1 MPPRLASTSASA
13 RKAKGREGTSIA
25 ALQSEN
31 VLRSAV
37 SGADIARMAS
47 AIVATSDSPPL
58 PQLSRKLAD
67 ARVATREGQ
76 QGIQTSPRRGKRQKT
91 PVASQLI
98 AESQSLL
105 SPESDDESTGNS
117 LVAAVEVHV
126 DSQLT
131 LGTDWGSSAPANMNN
146 CAWSQFL
153 RRPCAHTLPP
163 PINCSKDNCN
173 NVIHHMCMIDWEMS
187 ENHEGPLQTVC
198 PEHHDYFNEPP
209 LPAIGGNGIMDDN
222 ISSSGDGL
230 NLDEEFSGKYDD
242 DDDNGI
248 TEYTSDQFEINERRS
263 YYMERVPITSDN
275 RQVVEFVY
283 MMEADTI
290 VRSQNTLCKP
300 ELATKLLDK
309 YKHLILAIPANH
321 FGEAGLNEAM
331 CKGYYRAKKGSA
343 AGLMDKVR
351 KLRCLVQDVCKKL
364 QLSKLPSG
372 CGIFDVRDRYVM
384 DKYTQ
389 SNGTFDRVVP
399 DGWWLSDPSC
409 YHVLAAIVHKDN
421 PDIAEDPTLVSTGG
435 TRDAQ
440 RVQVEKDREKA
451 IVVSKLASATVQ
463 REMDE
468 SRLKIDESMLKA
480 KAKLMEPNIELQETE
495 GIEKQLH
502 LMDKFKELFVNI
514 YGQQN
519 PENGNREYDIA
530 VCDLLNELPFMKKR
544 KAAASKE
551 ND

>member
-1 MPPRLASTSASA
+1 
-13 RKAKGREGTSIA
+13 
-25 ALQSEN
+25 
-31 VLRSAV
+31 LRSAV
-37 SGADIARMAS
+37 SGADIARLAS
-47 AIVATSDSPPL
+47 AFVATPDSPPL
-58 PQLSRKLAD
+58 PQSSQKLAD

-105 SPESDDESTGNS
+105 SPNSKDESAGNS

-131 LGTDWGSSAPANMNN
+131 LGTDFPSASSAPAVNI

-153 RRPCAHTLPP
+153 PRPCGPTLPQ
-163 PINCSKDNCN
+163 PINCSKAICN
-173 NVIHHMCMIDWEMS
+173 YVIHHMCMIDWEMS
-187 ENHEGPLQTVC
+187 QNHEGPLQTVC
-198 PEHHDYFNEPP
+198 PVHHEYFNE
-209 LPAIGGNGIMDDN
+209 IGGG
-222 ISSSGDGL
+222 G
-230 NLDEEFSGKYDD
+230 NLDHRPCHLFLLLEVMASWMTAFHFLGMVSILNSDEELARKYNDD
-242 DDDNGI
+242 DDAGI
-248 TEYTSDQFEINERRS
+248 TEFTSDQFEVNTSCS
-263 YYMERVPITSDN
+263 YYMDRVPITSDN
-275 RQVVEFVY
+275 RQAVEFVY
-283 MMEADTI
+283 MIEACTI
-290 VRSQNTLCKP
+290 VRSQNTLRNP
-300 ELATKLLDK
+300 ELASKLLDK
-309 YKHLILAIPANH
+309 YKQLIFAIPANR
-321 FGEAGLNEAM
+321 FGEAGLKEAM

-351 KLRCLVQDVCKKL
+351 KLRCLVQDVCKRL

-389 SNGTFDRVVP
+389 SDGTFDRVVP

-421 PDIAEDPTLVSTGG
+421 PDIAEDPTLVATGG

-468 SRLKIDESMLKA
+468 SRLKIDESMLKR
-480 KAKLMEPNIELQETE
+480 
-495 GIEKQLH
+495 KQ
-502 LMDKFKELFVNI
+502 N
-514 YGQQN
+514 
-519 PENGNREYDIA
+519 
-530 VCDLLNELPFMKKR
+530 
-544 KAAASKE
+544 
-551 ND
+551 